1 MMMTIVQ
8 LQPSD
13 THHTPAWAHM
23 RAALWPEEDAAALRA
38 EAGELLASG
47 QCTVLLALH
56 NDRAIGFIELTL
68 RSHVEGCDSSPAGYI
83 EGWYVAPDHRGQ
95 GVGRALVHAAER
107 WCRERGCT
115 HLGSDT
121 EVSNVL
127 SQAAHR
133 ALGFSELPPIICFY
147 KSLAS
152 PGQTP

>member
-1 MMMTIVQ
+1 MNLTIVQ

-13 THHTPAWAHM
+13 AHHIPAWADM
-23 RAALWPEEDAAALRA
+23 RAALWPEEDAAALRV
-38 EAGELLASG
+38 EADELLASG
-47 QCTVLLALH
+47 ECIVLLAQH
-56 NDRAIGFIELTL
+56 QTRAIGFIELTL

-83 EGWYVAPDHRGQ
+83 EAWYVAPDHRGR

-107 WCRERGCT
+107 WCRERGCS

-152 PGQTP
+152 PE